1 MPDQAHRP
9 EPEGIGSRNFR
20 SSTGFIR
27 YSKRKCKTRDRNAE
41 KPKRQKMKMIRR
53 ELLYLAGA
61 AAALPYVPTIAWAQT
76 QTAPKLTQILRKDL
90 ESQGET
96 VQETIVSVVDFAPGA
111 AAPWHKHPGAQE
123 VLHVFEGSLVVEV
136 ERAAAARLNAGE
148 ALIIA
153 ADVIHL
159 ARNESTSASAKAL
172 VVHSRAAKDK
182 PLAVVVKN

>member
-1 MPDQAHRP
+1 
-9 EPEGIGSRNFR
+9 
-20 SSTGFIR
+20 
-27 YSKRKCKTRDRNAE
+27 
-41 KPKRQKMKMIRR
+41 MKMIRR

-61 AAALPYVPTIAWAQT
+61 TAALPYLPTIAWAQT

-111 AAPWHKHPGAQE
+111 AAPWHKHPSAQE
-123 VLHVFEGSLVVEV
+123 LLHVFEGSLVVEV
-136 ERAAAARLNAGE
+136 VSSRDSAERRRS
-148 ALIIA
+148 
-153 ADVIHL
+153 
-159 ARNESTSASAKAL
+159 RNHRGRSRPSRPHESTSASVKAL